1 MRTPRSILPG
11 GLYEISTRVTGEA
24 MLLAPSADINDVVL
38 GVLGRGLTE
47 HEPTATLHAFVFMS
61 NHYHALVSVPDSAT
75 LSRLLQFVNGEI
87 ARRVNKL
94 RNRSGAFWQRRFDSI
109 PVTEDLASQ
118 RWRLRYIQAHGVK
131 EALVGKVIDWP
142 GARSVRW
149 LRDGT
154 KLAGTWTDYTR
165 LGWAKRNKT
174 PPNPKRY
181 QTRYEVPLHVLP
193 GWKTKPPAYWRR
205 LVRDQI
211 EDIERAEAERRKE
224 AGRNLPERASLLC
237 VDPFSRTPSRPRKPA
252 PSILTLDP
260 ALRAEMLR
268 ERHKRLS
275 AWRQASGGTGDAP
288 NMYPGRPWPY
298 ADVRTLRYLL
308 PTAHTR

>member
-1 MRTPRSILPG
+1 
-11 GLYEISTRVTGEA
+11 
-24 MLLAPSADINDVVL
+24 MLLAPSAEVNDVVL

-47 HEPTATLHAFVFMS
+47 HVPTATLHAFVFMS

-75 LSRLLQFVNGEI
+75 LSRLLKFVNGEI

-94 RNRSGAFWQRRFDSI
+94 RDRVGAFWQRRFDSI

-118 RWRLRYIQAHGVK
+118 RWRLRYIMAHGVK
-131 EALVGKVIDWP
+131 EALVGKITDWP

-174 PPNPKRY
+174 PPDPKRY
-181 QTRYEVPLHVLP
+181 QTRYEVPLYVLP
-193 GWKTKPPAYWRR
+193 AWKNKPAAYWRR
-205 LVRDQI
+205 LVRDQV
-211 EDIERAEAERRKE
+211 EDIERAEGERRKTE
-224 AGRNLPERASLLC
+224 ELPLPERASLLC
-237 VDPFSRTPSRPRKPA
+237 VDPFSRTRSRPRRPA

-275 AWRQASGGTGDAP
+275 AWRQASEGARAAP
-288 NMYPGRPWPY
+288 NTDGGRPWPY
-298 ADVRTLRYLL
+298 ADVRTSRHLL
-308 PTAHTR
+308 PMAHKR